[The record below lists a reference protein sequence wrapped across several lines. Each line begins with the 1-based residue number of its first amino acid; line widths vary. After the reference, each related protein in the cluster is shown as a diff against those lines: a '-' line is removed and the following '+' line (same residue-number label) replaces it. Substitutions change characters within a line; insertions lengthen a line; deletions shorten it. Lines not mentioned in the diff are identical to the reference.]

1 MKPIQKNGWR
11 IYFHPLFYQQ
21 WQELVNQVKHLKEK
35 LQPEKFITHRD
46 VIRNTKIF
54 ATNSLLHRSI
64 D

>member
-21 WQELVNQVKHLKEK
+21 WQELVNQVKYLKEK

-46 VIRNTKIF
+46 VI
-54 ATNSLLHRSI
+54 
-64 D
+64 